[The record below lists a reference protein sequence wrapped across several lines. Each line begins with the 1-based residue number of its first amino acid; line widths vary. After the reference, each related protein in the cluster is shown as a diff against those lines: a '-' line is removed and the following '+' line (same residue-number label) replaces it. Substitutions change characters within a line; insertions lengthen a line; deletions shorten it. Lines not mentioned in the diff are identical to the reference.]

1 MEHTSTPAVTPSAAG
16 IRYGLLTGIVTIIYS
31 FVLKATDLEQKP
43 IMALLTFAILIGGII
58 LAHKFYKQHNGG
70 FMSYGQGLG
79 IATVAGAVIGVLSG
93 VFQYI
98 YVNFI
103 DAQYVQRTLD
113 AARTKMEADSNISE
127 EQIDQAMQWT
137 EKMMPTGPISIVWSI
152 LATAFFGF
160 LLALIISAFT
170 KNTRPEF
177 E

>member
-1 MEHTSTPAVTPSAAG
+1 MEHTSTPAVTPASVG
-16 IRYGLLTGIVTIIYS
+16 IRYGLLTGLVTVIYS
-31 FVLKATDLEQKP
+31 FVLKAADLEQKP
-43 IMALLTFAILIGGII
+43 IMGLLTFAILVGGIV

-70 FMSYGQGLG
+70 FMSYGQGLS
-79 IATVAGAVIGVLSG
+79 IAAVTGAVIGALSG

-103 DAQYVQRTLD
+103 DAQYVQRTLE
-113 AARTKMEADSNISE
+113 AARAKMEADSNISE

-152 LATAFFGF
+152 LATAVFAI